1 MLADIITIGDEIL
14 IGQTVDTN
22 STWIANQL
30 ESVGVKVR
38 QITSVA
44 DEKEHI
50 LSTLDSSFRSSDLV
64 ILTGGLGPTNDDIT
78 KYALCDFF
86 QVKLVLNNEVLN
98 HIKELFA
105 KHGRRINSHNKKQ
118 AMVPSNCNLLR
129 NLKGTA
135 PGMYFKKNK
144 KLIVSLP
151 GVPYEMKYLMQKFIP
166 FLQQQFQLPHVI
178 HHVVLL
184 RGIVESHLA
193 ELIESWEQ
201 ALPQA
206 IKLAYLPSHGFIKL
220 RLTTRGYDK
229 RLIKKMIDEQIKK
242 LKSIAGAH
250 FCPYQELKTEII
262 IGELLKK
269 NKASIGTAESCTGG
283 KIAHSISS
291 VPGSS
296 DYFKGSV
303 VAYSKE
309 IKKTVLGVKS
319 KTISSNHIVSEEV
332 VIEMAKGIKNK
343 FNVDYALATSGIAGP
358 EGGEIDKPIGTV
370 CIALVGPSFNQAKTF
385 YFKGSR
391 EEIIQ
396 KATDKALM
404 MLKEKLENNQ
414 KSILLQKK

>member
-50 LSTLDSSFRSSDLV
+50 LSTLDSSFKSSDLV

-105 KHGRRINSHNKKQ
+105 KHGRRINYNKKQ
-118 AMVPSNCNLLR
+118 AMVPSNCHLLR

-135 PGMYFKKNK
+135 PGMYFKKQ
-144 KLIVSLP
+144 KLIVSTP

-166 FLQQQFQLPHVI
+166 FTTTISITTCNPSCCITERNCRVTFSRVDR
-178 HHVVLL
+178 V
-184 RGIVESHLA
+184 
-193 ELIESWEQ
+193 WEQ

-206 IKLAYLPSHGFIKL
+206 IKLAYLPSHGLIKL

-250 FCPYQELKTEII
+250 F
-262 IGELLKK
+262 
-269 NKASIGTAESCTGG
+269 
-283 KIAHSISS
+283 
-291 VPGSS
+291 
-296 DYFKGSV
+296 
-303 VAYSKE
+303 
-309 IKKTVLGVKS
+309 VL
-319 KTISSNHIVSEEV
+319 
-332 VIEMAKGIKNK
+332 IKN
-343 FNVDYALATSGIAGP
+343 
-358 EGGEIDKPIGTV
+358 
-370 CIALVGPSFNQAKTF
+370 
-385 YFKGSR
+385 
-391 EEIIQ
+391 
-396 KATDKALM
+396 
-404 MLKEKLENNQ
+404 
-414 KSILLQKK
+414 